1 VEGVKGVGMIGER
14 LHLSKMGIMI
24 AVLMVCSM
32 FAGGC
37 APVLFSTDSGKPAA
51 PDDYF
56 GFSSKKKPTIN
67 IDELELR
74 IHELVNQERAKHGL
88 SPLAWNPMLN
98 KIARLHSQDMVTRNY
113 FSHYSPE
120 GHDLAYRYSRQGFV
134 CEVAVGNM
142 YYTGAENIFQ
152 NHLYDSI
159 EYVNEVP
166 TIYHWRDLERIA
178 RTTVTKWMNS
188 PGHRVNILE
197 PSWKTEGIGVAISN
211 NYEVYITEEFC

>member
-1 VEGVKGVGMIGER
+1 MIGKS
-14 LHLSKMGIMI
+14 LHLWKMGIMVS
-24 AVLMVCSM
+24 VLSILSM
-32 FAGGC
+32 FLEGC
-37 APVLFSTDSGKPAA
+37 APVPFGVQPGKPGG
-51 PDDYF
+51 PGDNF
-56 GFSSKKKPTIN
+56 GLSGQKRPTIN

-74 IHELVNQERAKHGL
+74 IHQLVNEERTRHGL

-98 KIARLHSQDMVTRNY
+98 KIARLHSQDMVVRNY

-134 CEVAVGNM
+134 CEVAVGNV

-159 EYVNEVP
+159 EYINEVP
-166 TIYHWRDLERIA
+166 AIYHWRDMERIA
-178 RTTVTKWMNS
+178 ETTVTKWINS
-188 PGHRVNILE
+188 PGHRMNILE
-197 PSWKTEGIGVAISN
+197 PSWKSEGIGIAISN

>member
-1 VEGVKGVGMIGER
+1 MIGER
-14 LHLSKMGIMI
+14 SHLSKIGTM
-24 AVLMVCSM
+24 ASVLMICSL
-32 FAGGC
+32 FLEGC
-37 APVLFSTDSGKPAA
+37 APLPSHVGSGKPAA
-51 PDDYF
+51 SGEYY
-56 GFSSKKKPTIN
+56 GFSIAKKPTIN

-74 IHELVNQERAKHGL
+74 IHELVNQERLKYGL
-88 SPLAWNPMLN
+88 PPLAWNPILN

-134 CEVAVGNM
+134 CEVAVGNV

-159 EYVNEVP
+159 EYINEVP

-197 PSWKTEGIGVAISN
+197 PSWKSEGIGVAISS
-211 NYEVYITEEFC
+211 NYEVCITEEFC

>member
-1 VEGVKGVGMIGER
+1 MIGRR
-14 LHLSKMGIMI
+14 LHPSKMGIMVS
-24 AVLMVCSM
+24 VLMISSM
-32 FAGGC
+32 FLEGC
-37 APVLFSTDSGKPAA
+37 APVPFGVQSGKPGV
-51 PDDYF
+51 PGDYF
-56 GFSSKKKPTIN
+56 GLSGPRRPTIN

-74 IHELVNQERAKHGL
+74 IHELVNEERAKNGL

-120 GHDLAYRYSRQGFV
+120 GHDLAYRYSKQGFV
-134 CEVAVGNM
+134 CEVAVGNV

-159 EYVNEVP
+159 EYINEVP
-166 TIYHWRDLERIA
+166 AIYHWRDMERIA

-188 PGHRVNILE
+188 PGHRGNILE
-197 PSWKTEGIGVAISN
+197 ASWKSEGIGIAISN